1 MKLGNRKVQEEL
13 QEATSIVSEAILHE
27 VEQFHRRLG
36 GYKIPAH
43 WPADSTICETPNAH
57 RLKEHGVKLDGV
69 GYTAT
74 VCTLCDLALLRVAG

>member
-1 MKLGNRKVQEEL
+1 MRVGRQKEEAAEDFL
-13 QEATSIVSEAILHE
+13 SPSDALRYE
-27 VEQFHRRLG
+27 VEQFHRQLG
-36 GYKIPAH
+36 GHKTPAH
-43 WPADSTICETPNAH
+43 WPTDSTICEAPNAH

>member
-1 MKLGNRKVQEEL
+1 MKLGSRKEQEAL
-13 QEATSIVSEAILHE
+13 QEATNLVSETILHE

-36 GYKIPAH
+36 GRKIPEH
-43 WPADSTICETPNAH
+43 WPTDSTICEAPNAH